1 MSAQL
6 DDRKISETLR
16 SVTAIDGSNNII
28 DAGQVSGI
36 VIKDGHVGFTI
47 EIDPGDKDHADGL
60 RRAAEKAVQDI
71 PGVLSA
77 TAMLTAHQAAPNAGA
92 APAAANGGGHS
103 HDHGPGHSHDHG
115 PGQGHA
121 QEQQNTPHKPAKH
134 LIAVASGKGGVG
146 KSTTSINLALAIA
159 ATGQRVGILDAD
171 IYGPSLPRL
180 IGQNQKPQTDGKK
193 IKPIEAWGLQTMSI
207 GYLVAEDAPTIW
219 RGPMVM
225 SAIEQMLRD
234 VAWDNLDV
242 LVIDMPPGTGDA
254 QLTLSQRAAL
264 SGAVIVSTPQD
275 LALIDARKG
284 LNMFR
289 KVNVPV
295 LGIVENMSHFICPD
309 CGGKHDIFG
318 NGGARAEAAA
328 IGVPFLGEVPL
339 EMEIRLTSDA
349 GNPVVISQPD
359 GPHAQHYLA
368 IAEKVMQSIG
378 AGQRAGPKI
387 VVD

>member
-1 MSAQL
+1 MANELSEQQVSAAL
-6 DDRKISETLR
+6 AT
-16 SVTAIDGSNNII
+16 VTAPGRDKDLVAS
-28 DAGQVSGI
+28 GQISGI

-47 EIDPGDKDHADGL
+47 EIDPAEKDSADTI
-60 RRAAEKAVQDI
+60 RTASEKAVRALG
-71 PGVLSA
+71 GVLSA
-77 TAMLTAHQAAPNAGA
+77 TAMLTAHQWTGA
-92 APAAANGGGHS
+92 APQGGAPSGDPS
-103 HDHGPGHSHDHG
+103 
-115 PGQGHA
+115 GQG
-121 QEQQNTPHKPAKH
+121 QPAAREPLKAARD

-146 KSTTSINLALAIA
+146 KSTTSINLALALA
-159 ATGQRVGILDAD
+159 ASGKKVGILDAD

-180 IGQNQKPQTDGKK
+180 IGKNLKPQSDGKK
-193 IKPIEAWGLQTMSI
+193 IHPIKAWGLQTMSI

-234 VAWDNLDV
+234 VAWDDLDV

-295 LGIVENMSHFICPD
+295 LGIIENMSHFICPD
-309 CGGKHDIFG
+309 CGGRHEVFG
-318 NGGARAEAAA
+318 HGGAAAEAAR
-328 IGVPFLGEVPL
+328 IGAPFLGEIPL
-339 EMEIRLTSDA
+339 EMTIRETSDA
-349 GNPVVISQPD
+349 GTPIVAKDPD
-359 GPHAQHYLA
+359 GPHAAHYRA
-368 IAEKVMQSIG
+368 IADTVLAQLDG
-378 AGQRAGPKI
+378 AVKAGPKI
-387 VVD
+387 VIE

>member
-1 MSAQL
+1 MVAEL
-6 DDRKISETLR
+6 NERIISETLR
-16 SVTAIDGSNNII
+16 TVKIAGASANIV
-28 DAGQVSGI
+28 DNGQVSGI

-47 EIDPGDKDHADGL
+47 EIDPADKAKVEDI
-60 RRAAEKAVQDI
+60 RSAAEKAIRKLD
-71 PGVLSA
+71 GVLSA
-77 TAMLTAHQAAPNAGA
+77 TAMLTAHQASAAPQNGGNNGNAAPDQAAGA
-92 APAAANGGGHS
+92 REPL
-103 HDHGPGHSHDHG
+103 
-115 PGQGHA
+115 
-121 QEQQNTPHKPAKH
+121 KPAKH

-146 KSTTSINLALAIA
+146 KSTTAINLALALA
-159 ATGQRVGILDAD
+159 KTGLNVGILDAD

-180 IGQNQKPQTDGKK
+180 LGLNQKPQTDGKK
-193 IKPIEAWGLQTMSI
+193 IKPIPAWGLQTMSI

-234 VAWDNLDV
+234 VAWDGLDV

-289 KVNVPV
+289 KVNVPL

-309 CGGKHDIFG
+309 CHSRHDIFG
-318 NGGARAEAAA
+318 HGGAQAEAAS

-339 EMEIRLTSDA
+339 EMDIRATSDA
-349 GNPVVISQPD
+349 GTPIVASQPD
-359 GPHAQHYLA
+359 SAHAQHYLA
-368 IAEKVMQSIG
+368 IAEGVL
-378 AGQRAGPKI
+378 AGLNAEQRAAPKI
-387 VVD
+387 TIE

>member
-1 MSAQL
+1 MATQL
-6 DDRKISETLR
+6 TEASITAALS
-16 SVTAIDGSNNII
+16 SVTAPGRNSDLVTAN
-28 DAGQVSGI
+28 QVSGI
-36 VIKDGHVGFTI
+36 VVKDGHVGFTI
-47 EIDPGDKDHADGL
+47 EIDPSEKEQADAI
-60 RRAAEKAVQDI
+60 RAASEAAVKAL

-77 TAMLTAHQAAPNAGA
+77 TAMLTAHQAAPSQPP
-92 APAAANGGGHS
+92 APADSGAGDAAS
-103 HDHGPGHSHDHG
+103 REPL
-115 PGQGHA
+115 
-121 QEQQNTPHKPAKH
+121 KPAGH

-180 IGQNQKPQTDGKK
+180 IGQNRKPQSDGKK
-193 IKPIEAWGLQTMSI
+193 IVPIDAWGLQTMSI

-242 LVIDMPPGTGDA
+242 LIIDMPPGTGDA

-289 KVNVPV
+289 KVNVPM

-309 CGGKHDIFG
+309 CGGRHDVFG
-318 NGGARAEAAA
+318 HGGAAAEAAR
-328 IGVPFLGEVPL
+328 IGAPFLGEVPL
-339 EMEIRLTSDA
+339 EMAIRATSDA
-349 GNPVVISQPD
+349 GTPIVAKEPD
-359 GPHAQHYLA
+359 GPHAAHYRA
-368 IAEKVMQSIG
+368 IADKVLSQLG
-378 AGQRAGPKI
+378 AAPQAGPKI
-387 VVD
+387 VIE

>member
-1 MSAQL
+1 MTAEL
-6 DDRKISETLR
+6 NERKISYALR
-16 SVTAIDGSNNII
+16 AITAESKSVNIV
-28 DAGQVSGI
+28 DSGQVSGI

-47 EIDPGDKDHADGL
+47 EIDPADKDRADGL
-60 RRAAEKAVQDI
+60 RTAAEKAVRALD
-71 PGVLSA
+71 GVLSA
-77 TAMLTAHQAAPNAGA
+77 TAMLTAHQSAGSSAAAGA
-92 APAAANGGGHS
+92 GGHS
-103 HDHGPGHSHDHG
+103 RGHSPANPVG
-115 PGQGHA
+115 NGQAPEDA
-121 QEQQNTPHKPAKH
+121 QPQNTPHKPAKH

-180 IGQNQKPQTDGKK
+180 IGKNVKPQTDGKK

-309 CGGKHDIFG
+309 CGGRHEVFG

-328 IGVPFLGEVPL
+328 IGAPFLGEVPL
-339 EMEIRLTSDA
+339 EMEIRATSDE
-349 GNPVVISQPD
+349 GNPIVISQPD

-368 IAEKVMQSIG
+368 IAEKVLSGLG
-378 AGQRAGPKI
+378 AGQRPAPQI
-387 VVD
+387 VVE

>member
-1 MSAQL
+1 MTAEL
-6 DDRKISETLR
+6 NERKVSDTLR
-16 SVTAIDGSNNII
+16 TITAEGKSLNIVE
-28 DAGQVSGI
+28 AGQVSGI

-47 EIDPGDKDHADGL
+47 EIDPADKDRADGL
-60 RRAAEKAVQDI
+60 RTAAEKAVRALD
-71 PGVLSA
+71 GVLSA
-77 TAMLTAHQAAPNAGA
+77 TAMLTAHQTAGA
-92 APAAANGGGHS
+92 GAPGGADGHS
-103 HDHGPGHSHDHG
+103 HGQAGGHGQAGAG
-115 PGQGHA
+115 A
-121 QEQQNTPHKPAKH
+121 QPDNTPHKPAKH

-180 IGQNQKPQTDGKK
+180 IGKNVKPQTDGKK

-309 CGGKHDIFG
+309 CGGRHEVFG

-328 IGVPFLGEVPL
+328 IGAPFLGEVPL
-339 EMEIRLTSDA
+339 EMD
-349 GNPVVISQPD
+349 
-359 GPHAQHYLA
+359 AQHYLA
-368 IAEKVMQSIG
+368 IAETVLNGLG
-378 AGQRAGPKI
+378 AGQRAAPKI
-387 VVD
+387 IVE

>member
-1 MSAQL
+1 MTAEL
-6 DDRKISETLR
+6 NERKISDALR
-16 SVTAIDGSNNII
+16 TIIAEGKSVNIV
-28 DAGQVSGI
+28 DDGQVSGI

-47 EIDPGDKDHADGL
+47 EIDPADKDRAHGL
-60 RRAAEKAVQDI
+60 RTAAEKVVRALD
-71 PGVLSA
+71 GVLSA
-77 TAMLTAHQAAPNAGA
+77 TAMLTAHQSAGSGAAAGA
-92 APAAANGGGHS
+92 SGHS
-103 HDHGPGHSHDHG
+103 HGHS
-115 PGQGHA
+115 QGHSQGNPVGDGQAPADA
-121 QEQQNTPHKPAKH
+121 QAQNTPHKPAKH

-180 IGQNQKPQTDGKK
+180 IGKNVKPQTDGKK

-309 CGGKHDIFG
+309 CGGRHEVFG
-318 NGGARAEAAA
+318 HGGARAEAAA
-328 IGVPFLGEVPL
+328 IGAPFLGEVPL
-339 EMEIRLTSDA
+339 EMEIRATSDE
-349 GNPVVISQPD
+349 GNPIVISQPD

-368 IAEKVMQSIG
+368 IAEKVLSGLG
-378 AGQRAGPKI
+378 AGQRPAPQI
-387 VVD
+387 VVE